1 MRSFHSPLALLVA
14 GLAVAAC
21 GGFDAG
27 NPYRVRP
34 GEAPDTNA
42 TEPLPP
48 GETGGG
54 NDENET
60 TGEEEGDGGTN
71 TIVPASSDSGTTT
84 PPPAKPN
91 AFTGAPAYAATAGP
105 ATRIAAHNFANAT
118 PTTNPAGRACM
129 QCHGAA
135 GPAPRFLI
143 AGTVYK
149 DATGTPAPQVE
160 VRVVGADG
168 VARTTYSNA
177 DGNFF
182 FRAATGAVMFPA
194 VVGARDANTTKLM
207 TIDAANG
214 NCNSC
219 HRAGGTSSPLVVD

>member
-1 MRSFHSPLALLVA
+1 MRPIHSPLVLLALAL
-14 GLAVAAC
+14 AAC

-27 NPYRVRP
+27 NPYRVRAS
-34 GEAPDTNA
+34 EAPDTNA
-42 TEPLPP
+42 TEPPP
-48 GETGGG
+48 GQDDDGDDPPSAGET
-54 NDENET
+54 
-60 TGEEEGDGGTN
+60 DGGAQ
-71 TIVPASSDSGTTT
+71 TIVPSGTDAGTA
-84 PPPAKPN
+84 PPPKPT
-91 AFTGAPAYAATAGP
+91 AFTDAPAYAATAGP
-105 ATRIAAHNFANAT
+105 TTRIAAHDFAGAT
-118 PTTNPAGRACM
+118 PTTNPAGRPCM

-149 DATGTPAPQVE
+149 DATGTPASQVE
-160 VRVVGADG
+160 VRVVGANG
-168 VARTTYSNA
+168 VARTTYSNP

-194 VVGARDANTTKLM
+194 KVGARDGNTTKVM

-219 HRAGGTSSPLVVD
+219 HRAAGTSSPLVVE

>member
-1 MRSFHSPLALLVA
+1 MRPYHSLGLLAVSLAL
-14 GLAVAAC
+14 AAC

-34 GEAPDTNA
+34 GEAPDMSA
-42 TEPLPP
+42 TEPAP
-48 GETGGG
+48 GEGPG
-54 NDENET
+54 NGEGSPSEET
-60 TGEEEGDGGTN
+60 PDGGEPN
-71 TIVPASSDSGTTT
+71 TVVPGDPDASM
-84 PPPAKPN
+84 PPPATPT
-91 AFTGAPAYAATAGP
+91 AFTGAPAYTATAG
-105 ATRIAAHNFANAT
+105 ATTRIAQHNFAGAT
-118 PTTNPAGRACM
+118 PTTNPAGRPCM

-143 AGTVYK
+143 AGTIYK
-149 DATGTPAPQVE
+149 DATNAPAASVE
-160 VRVVGADG
+160 VRVVGSDG

-182 FRAATGAVMFPA
+182 FRAATGAVAFPA
-194 VVGARDANTTKLM
+194 KVGARDADTMKVM

-219 HRAGGTSSPLVVD
+219 HRAAGTSSPLVVE

>member
-1 MRSFHSPLALLVA
+1 MRPFHSPLVLLA
-14 GLAVAAC
+14 LAVAAC

-27 NPYRVRP
+27 NPYRVRAS
-34 GEAPDTNA
+34 EAPDTDA
-42 TEPLPP
+42 TEPPL
-48 GETGGG
+48 GQDETGDSPRDDDDTDGRTQTVAPPA
-54 NDENET
+54 E
-60 TGEEEGDGGTN
+60 DGGVT
-71 TIVPASSDSGTTT
+71 
-84 PPPAKPN
+84 PPAKTT
-91 AFTGAPAYAATAGP
+91 AFTGAPAYVATTGP
-105 ATRIAAHNFANAT
+105 TTRIAAHDFANAT
-118 PTTNPAGRACM
+118 PRTNPAGRPCM
-129 QCHGAA
+129 QCHGAG

-168 VARTTYSNA
+168 VARTTYSND

-194 VVGARDANTTKLM
+194 KVGARDADTTKVM

-219 HRAGGTSSPLVVD
+219 HRAAGSTPPLVVD

>member
-1 MRSFHSPLALLVA
+1 MRPFHSPLILITA
-14 GLAVAAC
+14 GLALAAC

-34 GEAPDTNA
+34 GEAPDMNA
-42 TEPLPP
+42 TEPAP
-48 GETGGG
+48 GAEDEDDGAPGSSEGPDGGG
-54 NDENET
+54 S
-60 TGEEEGDGGTN
+60 N
-71 TIVPASSDSGTTT
+71 TVVPSDPDAST
-84 PPPAKPN
+84 PPPKPT

-105 ATRIAAHNFANAT
+105 TTRIAQHNFAGAT
-118 PTTNPAGRACM
+118 PTTNPAGRPCM

-135 GPAPRFLI
+135 GPAPRFSI
-143 AGTVYK
+143 AGTIYK
-149 DATGTPAPQVE
+149 DATGAPAGSVE
-160 VRVVGADG
+160 VRVVGSDG

-182 FRAATGAVMFPA
+182 FRAATGAVAFPA
-194 VVGARDANTTKLM
+194 KVGARDADTTKVM

-219 HRAGGTSSPLVVD
+219 HRAAGTSSPLVVD

>member
-1 MRSFHSPLALLVA
+1 MRPFHSPLGLLVA
-14 GLAVAAC
+14 SLALAAC

-42 TEPLPP
+42 TEPAP
-48 GETGGG
+48 GEGPGEDG
-54 NDENET
+54 DPQSNET
-60 TGEEEGDGGTN
+60 PDGGSQTV
-71 TIVPASSDSGTTT
+71 VPSTPDAST
-84 PPPAKPN
+84 PPPKAN
-91 AFTGAPAYAATAGP
+91 AFTNAPAYAATAGP
-105 ATRIAAHNFANAT
+105 TTRIAAHNFAGAT
-118 PTTNPAGRACM
+118 PTTNPAGRPCM

-143 AGTVYK
+143 AGTVFK
-149 DATGTPAPQVE
+149 DATGAPAGSVE
-160 VRVVGADG
+160 VRVVGSDG

-194 VVGARDANTTKLM
+194 MVGARDGNTTKVM

-219 HRAGGTSSPLVVD
+219 HRAAGTSSPLVVE

>member
-1 MRSFHSPLALLVA
+1 MRPFHSPLVLLLA
-14 GLAVAAC
+14 GLAAAAC

-34 GEAPDTNA
+34 GEAPDMNA
-42 TEPLPP
+42 TEPPP
-48 GETGGG
+48 GEDGSGRE
-54 NDENET
+54 DETST
-60 TGEEEGDGGTN
+60 TEGPDAGTEDV
-71 TIVPASSDSGTTT
+71 VPSPQDASE
-84 PPPAKPN
+84 PPPATPTI
-91 AFTGAPAYAATAGP
+91 FTGAPAYAATTGP
-105 ATRIAAHNFANAT
+105 ATRIAAHDFAGAT
-118 PTTNPAGRACM
+118 PTTNPAGRPCM

-143 AGTVYK
+143 AGTVHK
-149 DATGTPAPQVE
+149 DATGTPAAQIE
-160 VRVVGADG
+160 VRVVGSDG

-182 FRAATGAVMFPA
+182 FRASAGAVAFPA
-194 VVGARDANTTKLM
+194 KVGARDGNTTKVM

-219 HRAGGTSSPLVVD
+219 HRAAGKSSPLVVE

>member
-1 MRSFHSPLALLVA
+1 MRPSRSPLVLLV
-14 GLAVAAC
+14 GSLVLAAC

-42 TEPLPP
+42 TEPPP
-48 GETGGG
+48 GEGEGEG
-54 NDENET
+54 SADGSNET
-60 TGEEEGDGGTN
+60 PDGGDTN
-71 TIVPASSDSGTTT
+71 TIVPSDPDAST
-84 PPPAKPN
+84 PPPKPTV
-91 AFTGAPAYAATAGP
+91 FTGAPAYAATAGP
-105 ATRIAAHNFANAT
+105 TTRIAQHNFAGAT
-118 PTTNPAGRACM
+118 PTTNPAGRPCM

-143 AGTVYK
+143 AGTIYK
-149 DATGTPAPQVE
+149 DATGTPAGSVE
-160 VRVVGADG
+160 VRVVGSDG
-168 VARTTYSNA
+168 VARTTYSNP

-182 FRAATGAVMFPA
+182 FRAATGAVAFPA
-194 VVGARDANTTKLM
+194 KVGARDADTTKVM

-219 HRAGGTSSPLVVD
+219 HRAAGTSSPIVVE